1 MRRLFLSIAICT
13 VCTAPAHAD
22 VNGDVGQHLGQLGTQ
37 LGHVGNKID
46 QNVTALLGFLG
57 WSAPETGF
65 AALEVTPAIRIA
77 RSVEVMPTDAP
88 DFLPAN
94 IRLPATALMAELPTP
109 KAEKGK
115 KFLYCVEYARSLSGL
130 NIFGD
135 ARHWWARAKGLYE
148 RTAKPT
154 ANAVMVFTGTSK
166 LKRGHVAVVSHVVSS
181 REIRVE
187 QANWLNRGEINYSTP
202 IIDVSEK
209 NDWSKVRVWHT
220 PTGTFG
226 SAYAVSGFI
235 LQPVQRLDR
244 AN

>member
-13 VCTAPAHAD
+13 VCIAPAHAD
-22 VNGDVGQHLGQLGTQ
+22 VIGEVGQHLGQVGTQ
-37 LGHVGNKID
+37 LGHVGKKID
-46 QNVTALLGFLG
+46 QNLTALWGFLG
-57 WSAPETGF
+57 SSAPETGV
-65 AALEVTPAIRIA
+65 ANVDVTPAIRIA
-77 RSVEVMPTDAP
+77 RSVEEMPTDAP
-88 DFLPAN
+88 DFLPAD
-94 IRLPATALMAELPTP
+94 IRLPAAAQVAELPKP
-109 KAEKGK
+109 SWEKGN

-148 RTAKPT
+148 RTAKP
-154 ANAVMVFTGTSK
+154 AADAVMVFTGTSK
-166 LKRGHVAVVSHVVSS
+166 LKRGHVAVVSHVVSN

-226 SAYAVSGFI
+226 SVYAVSGFI
-235 LQPVQRLDR
+235 LQPVQRLAR